1 MGLGLRGRILLLVLV
16 ALAPPTVMAVVG
28 ELAERGKQRE
38 HAQRD
43 LLDSSR
49 LVRSDIERL
58 LSGTGSMLGA
68 FSAEL
73 AERPGRRACQRL
85 IGLVPRATRT
95 YSSVGVAETDGTL
108 YCGASEAGL
117 IRPGSVSVRG
127 STWLGAATRQNALVL
142 GGFGWDPLSRM
153 NALVAARPVASRD
166 GARQRVVFA
175 AIDVRT
181 FARSTALKDTPRG
194 TRFLLFDGQ
203 GTVIAEV
210 PGRGDTAGRELRQP
224 ALAAAVRRLRRGTA
238 EIRGPDGAGRL
249 YGFAPVGGVRG
260 EALFVAASR
269 RSSVVFADPNEDLR
283 RFFVLSALGLVLALA
298 VSWLMTKL
306 LLQRWTSAVVEAAR
320 RFGAGDLSAR
330 APVPSGFRELS
341 DVAGAL
347 NAAAEEIERR
357 QAEQARL
364 LGQLVAVEEETRRRI
379 AADIHD
385 DTAQAVAAAG
395 LRLDALTAELEDP
408 RARETA
414 VEVRR
419 ALREANMRLRRL
431 LFELRPPAL
440 DRAGLGPALE
450 LFLTDAFGNDGFDWR
465 VHDRLDGEPSP
476 ETRAVLYRVAL
487 EALTN
492 VRKHANASMVD
503 VLLERRGAGVAVRV
517 RDDGTGFDL
526 PAPDAGPGEGHI
538 GLVSMRER
546 AEAAGGRFTLQSEPG
561 AGTIVE
567 FWMPETNGRVS

>member
-16 ALAPPTVMAVVG
+16 ALAPLTVMAVIG
-28 ELAERGKQRE
+28 ELAERSEQRE
-38 HAQRD
+38 HAERD

-58 LSGTGSMLGA
+58 LSGTGSMLTA
-68 FSAEL
+68 FSSEL
-73 AERPGRRACQRL
+73 AQRPGQRACERL
-85 IGLVPRATRT
+85 IGLVPRATRM
-95 YSSVGVAETDGTL
+95 YSSVGVAEADGRL
-108 YCGASEAGL
+108 YCGAGQAGL
-117 IRPGSVSVRG
+117 IRRGSVSVRG
-127 STWLGAATRQNALVL
+127 STWLGAATRENALVL

-153 NALVAARPVASRD
+153 NALVAARPVPSRD
-166 GARQRVVFA
+166 STLQRVVFA
-175 AIDVRT
+175 AIDIRT
-181 FARSTALKDTPRG
+181 FPRATALKDTPHG
-194 TRFLLFDGQ
+194 THFLLFDGQ

-210 PGRGDTAGRELRQP
+210 PSHGDTAGRELDEP
-224 ALAAAVRRLRRGTA
+224 ALAAAVRSFRRGTA
-238 EIRGPDGAGRL
+238 EIRGPDGTSRI

-260 EALFVAASR
+260 ETLFVAASR
-269 RSSVVFADPNEDLR
+269 RSSDVFADPNEDLR
-283 RFFVLSALGLVLALA
+283 RFFVLSVLGLVLALA
-298 VSWLMTKL
+298 VSWLMTRL
-306 LLQRWTSAVVEAAR
+306 LLQRWTSAVVDAAR

-330 APVPSGFRELS
+330 APVPSSFRELS

-357 QAEQARL
+357 QAEHARL

-395 LRLDALTAELEDP
+395 LRLDVLIAELEDP
-408 RARETA
+408 RMRETA

-440 DRAGLGPALE
+440 DRAGLATALE
-450 LFLTDAFGNDGFDWR
+450 LFLTDAFGTDGFDWR
-465 VHDRLDGEPSP
+465 VHDRLDAEPSP

-503 VLLERRGAGVAVRV
+503 VLLERRGLGVAVRV
-517 RDDGTGFDL
+517 RDDGAGFDL
-526 PAPDAGPGEGHI
+526 PEPDAAATQGHI

-546 AEAAGGRFTLQSEPG
+546 AEAAGGRFEIQSEPG

>member
-16 ALAPPTVMAVVG
+16 ALAPPTVMAVIG
-28 ELAERGKQRE
+28 ELAERGDQRE

-49 LVRSDIERL
+49 LVRSDLERL

-68 FSAEL
+68 FSGEL
-73 AERPGRRACQRL
+73 AERPGRRACERL
-85 IGLVPRATRT
+85 IGLVPRATGM
-95 YSSVGVAETDGTL
+95 YSSVGVAEADGTL
-108 YCGASEAGL
+108 YCGARQAGL

-127 STWLGAATRQNALVL
+127 STWLGAATREDALVL
-142 GGFGWDPLSRM
+142 AGFGRDPLSRM
-153 NALVAARPVASRD
+153 NALVAARPVRSR
-166 GARQRVVFA
+166 RNVPRRVVFA

-181 FARSTALKDTPRG
+181 FTRATALKDTPHG
-194 TRFLLFDGQ
+194 TRFLLFDSH

-210 PGRGDTAGRELRQP
+210 PSHGDTAGRELHQP
-224 ALAAAVRRLRRGTA
+224 ALAAAVRSRRRGTA
-238 EIRGPDGAGRL
+238 EIKGPDGASRI
-249 YGFAPVGGVRG
+249 YGFAPVGGLRG
-260 EALFVAASR
+260 ETLFVVASR
-269 RSSVVFADPNEDLR
+269 RSSEVFADPNEDLR
-283 RFFVLSALGLVLALA
+283 RFLALSALGLVLALV
-298 VSWLMTKL
+298 VSWLMTRL
-306 LLQRWTSAVVEAAR
+306 LLQRWTSAVVAAAR

-330 APVPSGFRELS
+330 APVPSGFGELS

-357 QAEQARL
+357 EAEQARL
-364 LGQLVAVEEETRRRI
+364 LGELVAVEEETRRRI

-395 LRLDALTAELEDP
+395 LRLDALIAELEDP

-414 VEVRR
+414 VEVRL
-419 ALREANMRLRRL
+419 ALREANRRLRRL

-440 DRAGLGPALE
+440 DRAGLAAALE
-450 LFLTDAFGNDGFDWR
+450 LFLTDAFGNGGFDWR
-465 VHDRLDGEPSP
+465 VDDRLDGEPSP

-517 RDDGTGFDL
+517 RDDGTGFEL
-526 PAPDAGPGEGHI
+526 PVPDAAPSEGHI

-546 AEAAGGRFTLQSEPG
+546 AEAAGGRFELQSEPG

-567 FWMPETNGRVS
+567 FWMPETNGRVG